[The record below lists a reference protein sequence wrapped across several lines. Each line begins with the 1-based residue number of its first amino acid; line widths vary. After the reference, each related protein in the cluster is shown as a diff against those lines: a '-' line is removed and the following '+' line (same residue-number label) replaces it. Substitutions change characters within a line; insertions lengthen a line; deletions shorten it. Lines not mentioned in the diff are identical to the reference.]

1 MWPLRN
7 LVYWVSCL
15 LRESLD
21 NEVRY
26 SRAEGGGSFCQ
37 RQLATTVYIARR
49 RCQCE
54 GQFTDIKGPSMWWE
68 RKHMVSSLEQQ
79 CVLGVKERQVWWM
92 TWERRERSWLLSRIT
107 NVQEKMQLKRAGLE
121 SHCEFVINFGVS
133 LTCSC
138 TQAIACV
145 AQSPPAPL
153 KRRNEI
159 VSSNINSLNC
169 QFFCV
174 LCQNTTRHQ
183 MHSMF
188 SRNNI

>member
-1 MWPLRN
+1 MWPLRH

-26 SRAEGGGSFCQ
+26 SRAGGGGSFCQ
-37 RQLATTVYIARR
+37 RQLAKTVYIARR
-49 RCQCE
+49 RRRCE

-79 CVLGVKERQVWWM
+79 CALEGKGESGLMDDMGEAREELAVVQDHGCTGEDAIKEGW
-92 TWERRERSWLLSRIT
+92 I
-107 NVQEKMQLKRAGLE
+107 E

-138 TQAIACV
+138 MQVITCV
-145 AQSPPAPL
+145 AQSPPPPV

-169 QFFCV
+169 QFLVPKCNKTPNAQYVF
-174 LCQNTTRHQ
+174 L
-183 MHSMF
+183 
-188 SRNNI
+188 